1 MTISQKITELGKDFF
16 KDFSIDKEPLRSRYR
31 MAYEI
36 LRSGKKGLL
45 IVGSVGCG
53 KTTMIRVLQRL
64 FRDTD
69 NSFKFVTAKD
79 IKDLLEESSPS
90 VVKEKYGKTLLMNL
104 CIDDIGLST
113 NLNKYGNVVNIIS
126 ELIFERSEL
135 FIATGIK
142 THFTSNMPPFS
153 EDKNIETI
161 STIYGERAYDRI
173 VEMCDLISWKS
184 KSLRK

>member
-16 KDFSIDKEPLRSRYR
+16 KDFSIATEPLRSRYK

-36 LRSGKKGLL
+36 LLSSSKGVLL
-45 IVGSVGCG
+45 VGSVGCG

-69 NSFKFVTAKD
+69 KSFKFVTAKD
-79 IKDLLEESSPS
+79 IKDLLEESSPA

-104 CIDDIGLST
+104 CIDDIGLSM

-126 ELIFERSEL
+126 ELILERSEL
-135 FIATGIK
+135 FVSTGIK
-142 THFTSNMPPFS
+142 THFSSNLAPIS
-153 EDKNIETI
+153 KDKNEETLA
-161 STIYGERAYDRI
+161 TIYGERAYDRI
-173 VEMCDLISWKS
+173 VEMCELISWKS